1 MILKI
6 IFTIIFGLLFAV
18 NFVGGI
24 FFYLEV
30 FDEIEYEY
38 DYPNPISV
46 KILFKYWWEFISDI
60 GINIYGEII
69 LMILTILFFLPIII
83 GHIIISSI
91 LFIVW
96 CICKLFLFIF
106 KEDEDKKILRE
117 AKRELKRYEKNK

>member
-6 IFTIIFGLLFAV
+6 IFGLLVIV
-18 NFVGGI
+18 NLIGSL

-69 LMILTILFFLPIII
+69 LMILTILFFLPIILI
-83 GHIIISSI
+83 HIIFCSI
-91 LFIVW
+91 FFIIW

-106 KEDEDKKILRE
+106 KEDEDKKILRK
-117 AKRELKRYEKNK
+117 AKRELKIHEKNK